1 MEYLTQIQT
10 YKNTNVPIDTY
21 IFHYG
26 MTEWFQCLILRA
38 LRRVLKKDINKT
50 KVVHENSKCSK
61 CGQSPIEGIRYYCL
75 KCETFELCSAC
86 EKNYG
91 EKHGHELLK
100 IRRPEDF
107 NIFKNEIIKQ
117 KELQNLNKIEENE
130 EKKID
135 LTKCHS
141 KCMNLK
147 KMYTTLNN
155 NNFLPIEIIIKNT
168 GDEQWPT
175 PCFFTCDESSEVK
188 GDRVKLVKC
197 TGKPEEEYKL
207 KFKIILKDINKTGIY
222 KSIWQLKNENDEVFG
237 EKIEI
242 VIKDIFEKDKKL
254 RGGKKDKK
262 GNIACELKNGNGMI
276 KSAQFEG
283 EYLMENM

>member
-1 MEYLTQIQT
+1 MKSKQKI
-10 YKNTNVPIDTY
+10 I
-21 IFHYG
+21 
-26 MTEWFQCLILRA
+26 
-38 LRRVLKKDINKT
+38 KKDINKT

-75 KCETFELCSAC
+75 KCETFELCSVC

-147 KMYTTLNN
+147 KIYTTLNN

-242 VIKDIFEKDKKL
+242 VIKDIFEKDMKL

-262 GNIACELKNGNGMI
+262 NIVKDYRDELEENVKEIKQKYDILFSTSSIRNALIRTKGNKENAIKMLYTEKNRNSYYQ
-276 KSAQFEG
+276 K
-283 EYLMENM
+283 Y

>member
-1 MEYLTQIQT
+1 MKSKQKI
-10 YKNTNVPIDTY
+10 I
-21 IFHYG
+21 
-26 MTEWFQCLILRA
+26 
-38 LRRVLKKDINKT
+38 KKDINKT

-75 KCETFELCSAC
+75 KCGTFELCSAC

-107 NIFKNEIIKQ
+107 NKFKIEIIKQ

-130 EKKID
+130 EKKVD

-147 KMYTTLNN
+147 KIYTTLNN

-188 GDRVKLVKC
+188 GERIKLVKC

-262 GNIACELKNGNGMI
+262 NIVKDYRDELEENVKEIKQKYDILFSTSSIRNALIRTKGNKENAIKMLYTEKNRNSYYQ
-276 KSAQFEG
+276 K
-283 EYLMENM
+283 Y

>member
-1 MEYLTQIQT
+1 MKSKQKI
-10 YKNTNVPIDTY
+10 I
-21 IFHYG
+21 
-26 MTEWFQCLILRA
+26 
-38 LRRVLKKDINKT
+38 KKDINKT

-75 KCETFELCSAC
+75 KCETFELCSEC
-86 EKNYG
+86 EQNYG

-107 NIFKNEIIKQ
+107 NIFKNEIIRQ

-135 LTKCHS
+135 LTKCYS

-147 KMYTTLNN
+147 KIYTTLNN

-188 GDRVKLVKC
+188 GDRVKMVKC

-242 VIKDIFEKDKKL
+242 VIKDVFEKDMKL

-262 GNIACELKNGNGMI
+262 NIVKDYRDELEENVKEIKQKYDILFSTSSIRNALIRTKGNKENAIKMLYTEKNRNSYYQ
-276 KSAQFEG
+276 K
-283 EYLMENM
+283 Y

>member
-1 MEYLTQIQT
+1 MKSKQKI
-10 YKNTNVPIDTY
+10 I
-21 IFHYG
+21 
-26 MTEWFQCLILRA
+26 
-38 LRRVLKKDINKT
+38 KKDINKT

-61 CGQSPIEGIRYYCL
+61 CGQSPIEGLRYYCL

-188 GDRVKLVKC
+188 GERIKLVKC

-242 VIKDIFEKDKKL
+242 VIKDIFEKDMKL

-262 GNIACELKNGNGMI
+262 NIVKDYRDELEENVKEIKQKYDILFSTSSIRNALIRTKGNKENAIKMLFTEKNRNSYYQ
-276 KSAQFEG
+276 K
-283 EYLMENM
+283 Y

>member
-1 MEYLTQIQT
+1 MKSKQKI
-10 YKNTNVPIDTY
+10 V
-21 IFHYG
+21 
-26 MTEWFQCLILRA
+26 
-38 LRRVLKKDINKT
+38 KKDINKT

-75 KCETFELCSAC
+75 KCDTFELCSAC

-117 KELQNLNKIEENE
+117 KELQNLNKIEEE

-135 LTKCHS
+135 LTKCYS

-147 KMYTTLNN
+147 KIYTTLNN

-242 VIKDIFEKDKKL
+242 VIKDIFEKDTKL
-254 RGGKKDKK
+254 RGGKKDKNIVKDYRDELEENVKEIKQKYDILFSTSSIRNALIRTK
-262 GNIACELKNGNGMI
+262 GNKENAIKMLYTEKNRNSYYQ
-276 KSAQFEG
+276 K
-283 EYLMENM
+283 Y

>member
-1 MEYLTQIQT
+1 MKSKQKI
-10 YKNTNVPIDTY
+10 I
-21 IFHYG
+21 
-26 MTEWFQCLILRA
+26 
-38 LRRVLKKDINKT
+38 KKDINKT

-147 KMYTTLNN
+147 KKYTTLNN

-242 VIKDIFEKDKKL
+242 VIKDIFEKDMKL
-254 RGGKKDKK
+254 RGGKKVKKNIVKDYRDELEENVKEIKQKYDILFSTSSIRNALIRTK
-262 GNIACELKNGNGMI
+262 GNKENAIKMLYTEKNRNSYYQ
-276 KSAQFEG
+276 K
-283 EYLMENM
+283 Y

>member
-1 MEYLTQIQT
+1 MKSKQKI
-10 YKNTNVPIDTY
+10 I
-21 IFHYG
+21 
-26 MTEWFQCLILRA
+26 
-38 LRRVLKKDINKT
+38 KKDINKT

-107 NIFKNEIIKQ
+107 NKFKIEIIKQ

-147 KMYTTLNN
+147 KIYTTLNN

-242 VIKDIFEKDKKL
+242 VIKDIFEKDMKL

-262 GNIACELKNGNGMI
+262 NIVKDYRDELEENVKEIKQKYDILFSTSSIRNALIRTKGNKENAIKMLYTEKNRNSYYQ
-276 KSAQFEG
+276 K
-283 EYLMENM
+283 Y

>member
-1 MEYLTQIQT
+1 MKSKEKI
-10 YKNTNVPIDTY
+10 I
-21 IFHYG
+21 
-26 MTEWFQCLILRA
+26 
-38 LRRVLKKDINKT
+38 KKDINKT

-75 KCETFELCSAC
+75 KCETFELCSEC

-130 EKKID
+130 EKKVD
-135 LTKCHS
+135 LTKCYS

-147 KMYTTLNN
+147 KIYTTLNN

-222 KSIWQLKNENDEVFG
+222 KSIWKLKNENDEVFG

-242 VIKDIFEKDKKL
+242 VIKDIFEKDMKL

-262 GNIACELKNGNGMI
+262 NIVKDYRDELEENVKEIKQKYDILFSTSSIRNALIRTKGNKENAIKMLYTEKNRNSYYQ
-276 KSAQFEG
+276 K
-283 EYLMENM
+283 Y

>member
-1 MEYLTQIQT
+1 MKSKQKI
-10 YKNTNVPIDTY
+10 I
-21 IFHYG
+21 
-26 MTEWFQCLILRA
+26 
-38 LRRVLKKDINKT
+38 KKDINKT

-107 NIFKNEIIKQ
+107 NKFKIEIIKQ

-130 EKKID
+130 EKKVD

-188 GDRVKLVKC
+188 GERIKLVKC

-262 GNIACELKNGNGMI
+262 NIVKDYRDELEENVKEIKQKYDILFSTSSIRNALIRTKGNKENAIKMLYTEKNRNSYYQ
-276 KSAQFEG
+276 K
-283 EYLMENM
+283 Y

>member
-1 MEYLTQIQT
+1 MKSKQKI
-10 YKNTNVPIDTY
+10 I
-21 IFHYG
+21 
-26 MTEWFQCLILRA
+26 
-38 LRRVLKKDINKT
+38 KKDINKT

-91 EKHGHELLK
+91 EKHGHKLLK

-107 NIFKNEIIKQ
+107 NKFKIEIIKQ

-130 EKKID
+130 EKKVD

-147 KMYTTLNN
+147 KIYTTLNN

-262 GNIACELKNGNGMI
+262 NIVKDYRDELEENVKEIKQKYDILFSTSSIRNALIRTKGNKENAIKMLYTEKNRNSYYQ
-276 KSAQFEG
+276 K
-283 EYLMENM
+283 Y

>member
-1 MEYLTQIQT
+1 MKSKQKI
-10 YKNTNVPIDTY
+10 I
-21 IFHYG
+21 
-26 MTEWFQCLILRA
+26 
-38 LRRVLKKDINKT
+38 KKDINKT

-147 KMYTTLNN
+147 KIYTTLNN

-254 RGGKKDKK
+254 RGGKKIKKNIVKDYRDELEENVKEIKQKYDILFSTSSIRNALIRTK
-262 GNIACELKNGNGMI
+262 GNKENAIKMLYTEKNRNSYYQ
-276 KSAQFEG
+276 K
-283 EYLMENM
+283 Y

>member
-1 MEYLTQIQT
+1 MKSKQKI
-10 YKNTNVPIDTY
+10 I
-21 IFHYG
+21 
-26 MTEWFQCLILRA
+26 
-38 LRRVLKKDINKT
+38 KKDINKT

-107 NIFKNEIIKQ
+107 NKFKIEIIKQ

-130 EKKID
+130 EKKLD

-147 KMYTTLNN
+147 KIYTTLNN

-262 GNIACELKNGNGMI
+262 NIVKDYRDELEENVKEIKQKYDILFSTSSIRNALIRTKGNKENAIKMLYTEKNRNSYYQ
-276 KSAQFEG
+276 K
-283 EYLMENM
+283 Y

>member
-1 MEYLTQIQT
+1 MKSKQKI
-10 YKNTNVPIDTY
+10 I
-21 IFHYG
+21 
-26 MTEWFQCLILRA
+26 
-38 LRRVLKKDINKT
+38 KKDINKT

-107 NIFKNEIIKQ
+107 NKFKIEIIKQ

-130 EKKID
+130 EKKVD

-147 KMYTTLNN
+147 KIYTTLNN

-262 GNIACELKNGNGMI
+262 NIVKDYRDELEENVKEIKQKYDILFSTSSIRNALIRTKGNKENAIKMLYTEKNRNSYYQ
-276 KSAQFEG
+276 K
-283 EYLMENM
+283 Y

>member
-1 MEYLTQIQT
+1 MKSKQKI
-10 YKNTNVPIDTY
+10 I
-21 IFHYG
+21 
-26 MTEWFQCLILRA
+26 
-38 LRRVLKKDINKT
+38 KKDINKT

-130 EKKID
+130 EKKVD
-135 LTKCHS
+135 LTKCYS

-254 RGGKKDKK
+254 RGGKKIKKNIVKDYRDELEENVKEIKQKYDILFSTSSIRNALIRTK
-262 GNIACELKNGNGMI
+262 GNKENAIKMLYTEKNRNSYYQ
-276 KSAQFEG
+276 K
-283 EYLMENM
+283 Y

>member
-1 MEYLTQIQT
+1 MKSKQKI
-10 YKNTNVPIDTY
+10 I
-21 IFHYG
+21 
-26 MTEWFQCLILRA
+26 
-38 LRRVLKKDINKT
+38 KKDINKT

-107 NIFKNEIIKQ
+107 NKFKIEIIKQ

-130 EKKID
+130 EKKVD

-147 KMYTTLNN
+147 KIYTTLNN

-175 PCFFTCDESSEVK
+175 PCFFTCEESSEVK

-242 VIKDIFEKDKKL
+242 VIKDIFEKDTKL
-254 RGGKKDKK
+254 RGGKKIKKNIVKDYRDELEENVKEIKQKYDILFSTSSIRNALIRTK
-262 GNIACELKNGNGMI
+262 GNKENAIKMLYTEKNRNSYYQ
-276 KSAQFEG
+276 K
-283 EYLMENM
+283 Y

>member
-1 MEYLTQIQT
+1 MKSKQKI
-10 YKNTNVPIDTY
+10 I
-21 IFHYG
+21 
-26 MTEWFQCLILRA
+26 
-38 LRRVLKKDINKT
+38 KKDINKT

-61 CGQSPIEGIRYYCL
+61 CGQFPIEGIRYYCL
-75 KCETFELCSAC
+75 KCETFELCPAC

-107 NIFKNEIIKQ
+107 NKFKIEIIKQ

-130 EKKID
+130 EKKLD

-147 KMYTTLNN
+147 KIYTTLNN

-222 KSIWQLKNENDEVFG
+222 KSIWQLKNENDEIFG

-262 GNIACELKNGNGMI
+262 NIVKDYRDELEENVKEIKQKYDILFSTSSIRNALIRTKGNKENAIKMLYTEKNRNSYYQ
-276 KSAQFEG
+276 K
-283 EYLMENM
+283 Y

>member
-1 MEYLTQIQT
+1 MKSKQKI
-10 YKNTNVPIDTY
+10 I
-21 IFHYG
+21 
-26 MTEWFQCLILRA
+26 
-38 LRRVLKKDINKT
+38 KKDINKT

-130 EKKID
+130 EKKVD
-135 LTKCHS
+135 LTKCYS

-262 GNIACELKNGNGMI
+262 NIVKDYRDELEENVKEIKQKYDILFSTSSIRNALIRTKGNKENAIKMLYTEKNRNSYYQ
-276 KSAQFEG
+276 K
-283 EYLMENM
+283 Y

>member
-1 MEYLTQIQT
+1 MKSKQKI
-10 YKNTNVPIDTY
+10 I
-21 IFHYG
+21 
-26 MTEWFQCLILRA
+26 
-38 LRRVLKKDINKT
+38 KKDINKT

-197 TGKPEEEYKL
+197 AGKPEEEYKL

-254 RGGKKDKK
+254 RGGKKIKK
-262 GNIACELKNGNGMI
+262 KYC
-276 KSAQFEG
+276 
-283 EYLMENM
+283 

>member
-1 MEYLTQIQT
+1 MKSKQKI
-10 YKNTNVPIDTY
+10 I
-21 IFHYG
+21 
-26 MTEWFQCLILRA
+26 
-38 LRRVLKKDINKT
+38 KKDINKT

-107 NIFKNEIIKQ
+107 NKFKIEIIKQ

-130 EKKID
+130 EKKVD

-147 KMYTTLNN
+147 KIYTTLNN

-254 RGGKKDKK
+254 RGGKKDKNIVKDYRDELEENVKEIKQKYDILFSTSSIRNALIRTK
-262 GNIACELKNGNGMI
+262 GNKENAIKMLYTEKNRNSYYQ
-276 KSAQFEG
+276 K
-283 EYLMENM
+283 Y

>member
-1 MEYLTQIQT
+1 MKSKQKI
-10 YKNTNVPIDTY
+10 I
-21 IFHYG
+21 
-26 MTEWFQCLILRA
+26 
-38 LRRVLKKDINKT
+38 KKDINKT
-50 KVVHENSKCSK
+50 KVLHENSKCSK

-130 EKKID
+130 EKKVD
-135 LTKCHS
+135 LTKCFS

-147 KMYTTLNN
+147 KIYTTLNN

-175 PCFFTCDESSEVK
+175 PCFFTCEESSEVK

-242 VIKDIFEKDKKL
+242 VIKDIFEKDMKL
-254 RGGKKDKK
+254 RGGKKVKKNIVKDYRDELEENVKEIKQKYDILFSTSSIRNALIRTK
-262 GNIACELKNGNGMI
+262 GNKENAIKMLYTEKNRNSYYQ
-276 KSAQFEG
+276 K
-283 EYLMENM
+283 Y

>member
-1 MEYLTQIQT
+1 MKSKQKI
-10 YKNTNVPIDTY
+10 I
-21 IFHYG
+21 
-26 MTEWFQCLILRA
+26 
-38 LRRVLKKDINKT
+38 KKDINKT

-107 NIFKNEIIKQ
+107 NKFKIEIIKQ

-130 EKKID
+130 EKKVD

-147 KMYTTLNN
+147 KIYTTLNN

-188 GDRVKLVKC
+188 GERIKLVKC

-262 GNIACELKNGNGMI
+262 NIVKDYRDELEENVKEIKQKYDILFSTSSIRNALIRTKGNKENAIKMLYTEKNRNSYYQ
-276 KSAQFEG
+276 K
-283 EYLMENM
+283 Y

>member
-1 MEYLTQIQT
+1 MKSKQKI
-10 YKNTNVPIDTY
+10 I
-21 IFHYG
+21 
-26 MTEWFQCLILRA
+26 
-38 LRRVLKKDINKT
+38 KKDINKT

-254 RGGKKDKK
+254 RGGKKIKKNIVKDYRDELEENVKEIKQKYDILFSTSSIRNALIRTK
-262 GNIACELKNGNGMI
+262 GNKENAIKMLYTEKNRN
-276 KSAQFEG
+276 S
-283 EYLMENM
+283 Y

>member
-1 MEYLTQIQT
+1 MKSKQKI
-10 YKNTNVPIDTY
+10 I
-21 IFHYG
+21 
-26 MTEWFQCLILRA
+26 
-38 LRRVLKKDINKT
+38 KKDINKT

-242 VIKDIFEKDKKL
+242 VIKDIFEKDMKL
-254 RGGKKDKK
+254 RGGKKVKKNIVKDYRDELEENVKEIKQKYDILFSTSSIRNALIRTK
-262 GNIACELKNGNGMI
+262 GNKENAIKMLYTEKNRNSYYQ
-276 KSAQFEG
+276 K
-283 EYLMENM
+283 Y

>member
-1 MEYLTQIQT
+1 MKSKQKI
-10 YKNTNVPIDTY
+10 I
-21 IFHYG
+21 
-26 MTEWFQCLILRA
+26 
-38 LRRVLKKDINKT
+38 KKDINKT

-254 RGGKKDKK
+254 RGGKKIKKNIVKDYRDELEENVKEIKQKYDILFSTSSIRNALIRTK
-262 GNIACELKNGNGMI
+262 GNKENAIKMLYTEKNRNSYYQ
-276 KSAQFEG
+276 K
-283 EYLMENM
+283 Y